1 MPSPEVATRV
11 RETLAALKG
20 ADLRDPRLGEVL
32 SLASQMS
39 DAMQAFFGSI
49 DRTLYSELR
58 YISAYIQRTRSEI
71 SALRP
76 NDMMEDRIPSAGAEL
91 DAVVKGTADATHTI
105 MNAAEAVMAADPT
118 DVAAYQAFVSDKMM
132 EIFEACSFQDIT
144 GQRVRKVVDTLNHI
158 ESRIERFASVMGV
171 EDAAVEESDAE
182 KRKKDLLL
190 NGPALNG
197 PEVAQDDIDAMF
209 GGGDGAEP
217 MDQSALDALFD

>member
-1 MPSPEVATRV
+1 MPTPEVATRV
-11 RETLAALKG
+11 RDALTALKG

-91 DAVVKGTADATHTI
+91 DAVVKGTADATHII
-105 MNAAEAVMAADPT
+105 MNAAEAVMAADPS
-118 DVAAYQAFVSDKMM
+118 DIDAYQTFVSDKMM

-144 GQRVRKVVDTLNHI
+144 GQRVRKVVDTLSHI
-158 ESRIERFASVMGV
+158 EGRIERFASVMGV
-171 EDAAVEESDAE
+171 EDAAVEETETD

-209 GGGDGAEP
+209 GADSVT